1 MREERE
7 MIGSTVSTVS
17 LREKKMVGWGVSKY
31 EIFFFFFNIINEW
44 SGGCLSLKIFPKHAY
59 HQYREAS

>member
-31 EIFFFFFNIINEW
+31 EIFLFFF
-44 SGGCLSLKIFPKHAY
+44 
-59 HQYREAS
+59 